1 MKKTIFLFSMVLAL
15 ALFSAYKPSGP
26 NQTAEKNV
34 KPAAAKDLK
43 SINKPEAGASKS
55 DIESLS
61 PLIANDSKPRILLM
75 LTNDTGQKKWSPSLW
90 WSYNH
95 AKPGQPGC

>member
-1 MKKTIFLFSMVLAL
+1 MVLAL

-43 SINKPEAGASKS
+43 NINKQEVSDPKKETGSINQQLATEG
-55 DIESLS
+55 
-61 PLIANDSKPRILLM
+61 KPRILFM
-75 LTNDTGQKKWSPSLW
+75 LTNETGMKKWSPSLW